1 MMWSQQPE
9 ASPSPS
15 PVGNPSAPR
24 WTSCSLIQPLQSP
37 GPQRITSPG
46 RHDSI
51 DSNWS
56 QKATEKAVFFMWF
69 IYVYICLKQCSEIY
83 LQPAYDKIGSTTK
96 GVYPQAVQAFPRWI
110 KGGSS
115 RDLPRVSGKH
125 DRFTV
130 YPQSWF
136 LNQYTCYE
144 MIIEVVM
151 AWYKKMIAIIS
162 FDACLGKSRE

>member
-1 MMWSQQPE
+1 M
-9 ASPSPS
+9 
-15 PVGNPSAPR
+15 N
-24 WTSCSLIQPLQSP
+24 
-37 GPQRITSPG
+37 
-46 RHDSI
+46 
-51 DSNWS
+51 
-56 QKATEKAVFFMWF
+56 
-69 IYVYICLKQCSEIY
+69 
-83 LQPAYDKIGSTTK
+83 
-96 GVYPQAVQAFPRWI
+96 

-151 AWYKKMIAIIS
+151 VWYKKMIAIIS
-162 FDACLGKSRE
+162 FDASLGNSRE

>member
-1 MMWSQQPE
+1 MWSQQPE

-56 QKATEKAVFFMWF
+56 QKATEKAVFFIWF

-83 LQPAYDKIGSTTK
+83 PQPVYDKIGSTTK

-110 KGGSS
+110 KEDPPGTYPEFPENMIG
-115 RDLPRVSGKH
+115 L
-125 DRFTV
+125 RFTLKAGFWTSILV
-130 YPQSWF
+130 MKWLSKLSWYGTRKW
-136 LNQYTCYE
+136 L
-144 MIIEVVM
+144 
-151 AWYKKMIAIIS
+151 
-162 FDACLGKSRE
+162 L